1 MVNALVTGKERFMWR
16 TLLGLCLVGLL
27 SGCVHQEAY
36 DHIVARN
43 GRPTE
48 LTQNEKTIT
57 ATWGTGADKNWV
69 AIDKQTQRI
78 VDSSE
83 NSKFKCRYLGLCEF
97 ER

>member
-1 MVNALVTGKERFMWR
+1 MEKERLMWR
-16 TLLGLCLVGLL
+16 TLMLGLCLAGLV

-36 DHIVARN
+36 DKIVARN

-57 ATWGTGADKNWV
+57 ATWGTGPDKNWV
-69 AIDKQTQRI
+69 TVDKQTQRI

-83 NSKFKCRYLGLCEF
+83 NSKFRCRYLGFCEF